1 VERLGEVNPG
11 AVEEYE
17 DLKKRYEFLEA
28 QKEDL
33 QTSLSNLYKTIAEI
47 NRTSTARF
55 AETFAK
61 ADKEFQGLIPRL
73 FGGGRGALILDES
86 SSDEPGVDIFIQPA
100 GKRLKDVDLLSGG
113 EKTLAAIAFIFSLF
127 LLRPTPFCL
136 LDEVDSALDDAN
148 IGRFATVLKEL
159 SEQSQFILITHNKG
173 TMEIADAL
181 YGITM
186 ENPGVSTAVSVKLN

>member
-33 QTSLSNLYKTIAEI
+33 QQSLTNLDKTIAEI
-47 NRTSTARF
+47 NRTSTTRF
-55 AETFAK
+55 NETFAK
-61 ADKEFQGLIPRL
+61 ANKEFQELIPRL

-86 SSDEPGVDIFIQPA
+86 SPEPGVNIFIQPT

-127 LLRPTPFCL
+127 LLRPTPLCL

-148 IGRFATVLKEL
+148 IGRFSTILKEL
-159 SEQSQFILITHNKG
+159 SQQSQFILITHNKG

-181 YGITM
+181 YGVTM
-186 ENPGVSTAVSVKLN
+186 ENPGVSKVVSVRLN